1 MLIFLRFSSLSS
13 VYFEFCLLPPFAMQS
28 AFLIS
33 DYYEG
38 SVDISG
44 KYARLSRSPVTI
56 ANGKMKIVG
65 YVFGSLRQCSHACF
79 VPWLTARH
87 KRIICVGRYN
97 MDFRAIFHV
106 RDERK
111 LEPYVWQIQPNP
123 CIFLSSEFSRTKC
136 SLGDL
141 SISCHAMFPCRVSPS
156 GKAI

>member
-1 MLIFLRFSSLSS
+1 
-13 VYFEFCLLPPFAMQS
+13 
-28 AFLIS
+28 
-33 DYYEG
+33 
-38 SVDISG
+38 
-44 KYARLSRSPVTI
+44 
-56 ANGKMKIVG
+56 MKIVG

-156 GKAI
+156 GKASWFACCRMLWFPRPLLAVTYLAAPTNHISGETSKRAAADQWCKPHRLR